1 MNLTDNLWLAS
12 NNFVVSSPSVDT
24 DDHQVKSQ
32 DTNDYAS
39 VEDRGSAIL
48 MKDNSAYMC
57 SSTHSQDS
65 ISTDYNIAYYSSN
78 RVQHEDD
85 HDNVYEYIQYTVY
98 THNIM

>member
-85 HDNVYEYIQYTVY
+85 HDNVYEYI
-98 THNIM
+98 